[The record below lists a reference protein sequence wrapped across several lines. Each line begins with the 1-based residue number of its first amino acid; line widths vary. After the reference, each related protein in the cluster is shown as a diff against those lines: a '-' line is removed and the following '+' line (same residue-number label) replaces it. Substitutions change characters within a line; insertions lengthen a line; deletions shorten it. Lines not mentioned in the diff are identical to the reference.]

1 VVRLVPE
8 PNAVGEVT
16 VTLSVRDATDT
27 ATTTFKATVI
37 IVNDP
42 PTISGLED
50 VSTPVNIPVV
60 MEFSVADVDSPGTA
74 LVVSAS
80 VTDPSRG
87 RVTLQPAGG
96 GNWRLTFTPSGP
108 LGPAEI
114 AVTAMDE
121 ETSTRVAFIVTVE
134 AASYPIISDI
144 AAQSTPKNVAIEVPF
159 TVSNT
164 RTPNVTVSGYAESTA
179 LVQSVVIAGAN
190 GSYTATITPVLNAV
204 GQTRIIVEAD
214 DTLSKGFAAFDLT
227 ITPVNYPPVLAAIP
241 DQTGSAG
248 TPVVVPLTVTDVDNA
263 LTELTYRAEWTNEE
277 LVAGVQFTVSATA
290 VTATINLID
299 EEIGASLITLTVSD
313 GDNTAVQTFNLEVAE
328 AGQPEITA
336 IRRNPDGTLT
346 VEWTGGGTLQ
356 AAPTVVGPWQD
367 VAGATSPYTFA
378 PSEAMLFGRIKR

>member
-1 VVRLVPE
+1 VVSKSDGT
-8 PNAVGEVT
+8 AVIT
-16 VTLSVRDATDT
+16 VTLETPT
-27 ATTTFKATVI
+27 ATNSVVFPLTVRY
-37 IVNDP
+37 VNQP
-42 PTISGLED
+42 PTVTGLANT
-50 VSTPVNIPVV
+50 STPVNIPLA
-60 MEFSVADVDSPGTA
+60 MTFSVADVDSPATA
-74 LVVSAS
+74 LVVSAA

-108 LGPAEI
+108 LGAAEI

-121 ETSTRVAFIVTVE
+121 TSSTRVPFVVTVE
-134 AASYPIISDI
+134 PASYPVISDI
-144 AAQSTPKNVAIEVPF
+144 AAQTTPKNVALVVPF

-190 GSYTATITPVLNAV
+190 GSYTASITPVLNAV
-204 GQTRIIVEAD
+204 GQTRIILEAD

-227 ITPVNYPPVLAAIP
+227 VTFVNYPPVVAAIP

-248 TPVVVPLTVTDVDNA
+248 TPVVVPLSVSDVDNA
-263 LTELTYRAEWTNEE
+263 LTELTYRAEWSNSN
-277 LVAGVQFTVSATA
+277 LVSGVDFTISSTAVSAT
-290 VTATINLID
+290 VNLID
-299 EEIGASLITLTVSD
+299 DEIGTSAITVMVSD
-313 GDNTAVQTFNLEVAE
+313 GVSTAVQSFNLEVTE

-336 IRRNPDGTLT
+336 IRRNADGTLT

-356 AAPTVVGPWQD
+356 AAPTVLGPWQD
-367 VAGATSPYTFA
+367 VTGATSPYTFA